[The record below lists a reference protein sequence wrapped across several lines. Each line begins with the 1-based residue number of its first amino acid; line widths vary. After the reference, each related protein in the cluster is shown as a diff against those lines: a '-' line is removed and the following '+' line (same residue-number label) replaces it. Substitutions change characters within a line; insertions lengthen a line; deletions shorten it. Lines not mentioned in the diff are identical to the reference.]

1 MDNSWCTQYKNK
13 IHTLHEVRPNLH
25 ELFPFEVTN
34 AFASENRSDSNST
47 TNRRSGACYQRER
60 KATEENAVRE
70 CVMSHQPPFARQKS
84 RTKEKER
91 EHDQAL
97 SSSGERMQASSCH
110 ELKEALGS
118 SGSWTSGSG
127 VRVRVE
133 PALTSRSRRCR
144 AVGQTGASVVQL
156 PTIMSS

>member
-1 MDNSWCTQYKNK
+1 MT
-13 IHTLHEVRPNLH
+13 
-25 ELFPFEVTN
+25 VTVPPT
-34 AFASENRSDSNST
+34 AEPVLARLLP
-47 TNRRSGACYQRER
+47 
-60 KATEENAVRE
+60 EENAVRE
-70 CVMSHQPPFARQKS
+70 CVMSHQPPFARQV
-84 RTKEKER
+84 
-91 EHDQAL
+91 
-97 SSSGERMQASSCH
+97 GRMQASSCH